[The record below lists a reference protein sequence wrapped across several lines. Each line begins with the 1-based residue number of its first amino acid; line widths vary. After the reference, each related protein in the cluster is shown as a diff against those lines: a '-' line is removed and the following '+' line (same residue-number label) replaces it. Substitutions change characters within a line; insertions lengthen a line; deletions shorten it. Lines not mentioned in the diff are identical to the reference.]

1 MCLAVTCHLHFWQN
15 DQDILPAT
23 VITRGWN
30 RYWNKST
37 ESWPWR
43 RKFSCC
49 SSRDSNLQSFNHKPS
64 ALYTGLSPLFHF
76 WGGLIF
82 FFLCTLSGTC
92 MSTETLGFG
101 GNVPVSYATPGR
113 LWHWQPLEA
122 LVGRSALQ
130 VHLDAG
136 SLTVWYACWIWASVL
151 MSPGSVAAISIIA
164 PRGLMVAVL
173 LLELPWKNSGF
184 QAAKS

>member
-1 MCLAVTCHLHFWQN
+1 MYLAVTCHLHFWQN
-15 DQDILPAT
+15 DQDILCAT

-30 RYWNKST
+30 RYWNKSQH
-37 ESWPWR
+37 
-43 RKFSCC
+43 RKLTLEKKILLLLKQGLKPAI
-49 SSRDSNLQSFNHKPS
+49 LQSQAQRSIHWAIPTPS
-64 ALYTGLSPLFHF
+64 ILFLFF
-76 WGGLIF
+76 W
-82 FFLCTLSGTC
+82 CTLSGTW

-113 LWHWQPLEA
+113 LWHWQPPEA

-136 SLTVWYACWIWASVL
+136 SLTVWYACWIWASIL
-151 MSPGSVAAISIIA
+151 MSPGSVAAIAIIA

-173 LLELPWKNSGF
+173 LLELPGKNSGF